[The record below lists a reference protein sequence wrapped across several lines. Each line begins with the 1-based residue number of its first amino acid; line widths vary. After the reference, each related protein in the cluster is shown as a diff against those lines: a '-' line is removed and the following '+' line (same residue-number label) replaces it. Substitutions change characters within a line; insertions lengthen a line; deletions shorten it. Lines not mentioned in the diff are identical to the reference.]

1 MARKGHRKATQP
13 LDSVT
18 DRFGW
23 QSLLNAH
30 IAALEV
36 KNFALATISQRTKYI
51 RWFALWAIE
60 RGATKPGDATKALVE
75 RYQRYLYNHRDA
87 KGKPMSFPSQHK
99 HLSHLKS
106 FFSWLARHNHILFN
120 PASELE
126 LPKIGH
132 RLPKAILSAAE
143 ADKVIDQPNVNDA
156 CGLRDRAMLELL
168 YSCGIRRREL
178 AEMKLY
184 SFDRD
189 RKTLMITQGKGKK
202 DRVVPVG
209 QRALDWIERY
219 LEEGRPKLV
228 VDPNE
233 QTLFLSTLGQQLEPD
248 SLTEYVRRYVESAEI
263 GKKGSCHM
271 FRHTMATLML
281 ENGADIRYI
290 QAMLGHADLRTT
302 QIYTQVSIRKL
313 QQIHKLTHPADL
325 PPTAPEPETPP
336 TDNEPKGASP
346 RLPSDNENPTDSE
359 PK

>member
-1 MARKGHRKATQP
+1 MARKGHRKTAQP

-36 KNFALATISQRTKYI
+36 KNFSPATISQRSKYI
-51 RWFALWAIE
+51 RWFALWCIE
-60 RGATKPGDATKALVE
+60 RGATKPGDVVKALVE

-132 RLPKAILSAAE
+132 RLPKAILSASE
-143 ADKVIDQPNVNDA
+143 ADKVIDQPDVNDA

-178 AEMKLY
+178 AELKLY

-209 QRALDWIERY
+209 QRALVW
-219 LEEGRPKLV
+219 
-228 VDPNE
+228 VD
-233 QTLFLSTLGQQLEPD
+233 D
-248 SLTEYVRRYVESAEI
+248 
-263 GKKGSCHM
+263 
-271 FRHTMATLML
+271 
-281 ENGADIRYI
+281 
-290 QAMLGHADLRTT
+290 
-302 QIYTQVSIRKL
+302 
-313 QQIHKLTHPADL
+313 
-325 PPTAPEPETPP
+325 
-336 TDNEPKGASP
+336 
-346 RLPSDNENPTDSE
+346 
-359 PK
+359 